1 MASVDT
7 AKQGGSRGK
16 FDDTVKQYYAQLT
29 EGCGRKVCS
38 NPNCATGR
46 GKPFENNQA
55 AAIALAIAQRK
66 RTAYLCPAATV
77 DSTGAPS
84 SVSAPELSLRKSS
97 ATRNVPNSKSDSSWS
112 APNKQDAPS
121 VASPQDSQPVE
132 PMECGVEASQSTDS
146 ATSSTLILVHSNA
159 STGLSPPLH
168 GQPRQPSA
176 GSVPTETSSSTTTTT
191 TEDVTTSEEAMTSE
205 SSTTTTTTTTSSSS
219 SSCNTGTGSS
229 SALEESSDT
238 VSMDVASPPPFT
250 TPIQE
255 SQASPSEI
263 LPPLSA
269 ILPSLSEAKVLEL
282 VEEGKTALPNAGYKA
297 LATKLWM
304 TFSNPLSLNK
314 SFLLPEEEV
323 GEGLSG
329 VAKETG
335 IMVDV
340 ASARRVYDL
349 IYELDEDIVSNTL
362 VNAIDMYQGFFH
374 DEKSFISK
382 HPLNHFV
389 TLLENRHLP
398 LPTPEFPPAYTKL
411 LKLIASIPLEQKL
424 TLVLWYSHY
433 SVEDLQSFVSAFQ
446 QVITVQLVLS
456 EENTHRR
463 VYIPQSDSLIA
474 AVTKVMTIFYFA
486 NLLKAKRNKQLKPLT
501 PALAS
506 VAAKVK
512 PDFMQV
518 ENSEFERFMMQ
529 LQVHPA
535 LAMSLPIPCDEF
547 INEEL
552 NNRINMQVDYHREGG
567 SGGDSSSFAFIEFP
581 FILSP
586 ANKVEK
592 VLRDN
597 LYSMYSERQRTFFHS
612 VLTGVIDIP
621 YLLLRI
627 NRDNIVSD
635 ALVQLETIAD
645 LNPIDLRKQ
654 LRVEFEGEEG
664 IDEGG
669 LQKEFFQLIIEQL
682 FDPQYGLF
690 VFDEDS
696 RQHLFN
702 PATFEG
708 EEQYQLI
715 GLLLGLAIYNNI
727 ILDIRFPVVVYRKLI
742 GCETVL
748 DDLFSSHGQIA
759 HSLRSML
766 EYEGSAEEFGSTF
779 MATFQVSHTDPF
791 DHVHTHCLKEGGDSI
806 PVTPDNCQEYAD
818 LYADWLLNGSISTS
832 FSAFKKGFDVV
843 VRSSNLADL
852 FTAEEVE
859 LLVCGS
865 SEWDLGALKESTRYD
880 GFSENHPVIRNFWET
895 VEAFSVEQQKQL
907 LAFVTGSDR
916 IPLGGLAKVKFIIV
930 KNGPDSDRLPT
941 AHTCFNA
948 LLLCEYSSKEK
959 LADRLTKAITHA
971 KGFGM
976 I

>member
-1 MASVDT
+1 
-7 AKQGGSRGK
+7 
-16 FDDTVKQYYAQLT
+16 
-29 EGCGRKVCS
+29 
-38 NPNCATGR
+38 
-46 GKPFENNQA
+46 
-55 AAIALAIAQRK
+55 
-66 RTAYLCPAATV
+66 
-77 DSTGAPS
+77 
-84 SVSAPELSLRKSS
+84 
-97 ATRNVPNSKSDSSWS
+97 
-112 APNKQDAPS
+112 
-121 VASPQDSQPVE
+121 
-132 PMECGVEASQSTDS
+132 
-146 ATSSTLILVHSNA
+146 
-159 STGLSPPLH
+159 
-168 GQPRQPSA
+168 
-176 GSVPTETSSSTTTTT
+176 
-191 TEDVTTSEEAMTSE
+191 
-205 SSTTTTTTTTSSSS
+205 
-219 SSCNTGTGSS
+219 
-229 SALEESSDT
+229 
-238 VSMDVASPPPFT
+238 
-250 TPIQE
+250 
-255 SQASPSEI
+255 
-263 LPPLSA
+263 
-269 ILPSLSEAKVLEL
+269 
-282 VEEGKTALPNAGYKA
+282 
-297 LATKLWM
+297 M

-411 LKLIASIPLEQKL
+411 LKLIASIPLEQKM

-635 ALVQLETIAD
+635 ALVQ
-645 LNPIDLRKQ
+645 
-654 LRVEFEGEEG
+654 V
-664 IDEGG
+664 GG
-669 LQKEFFQLIIEQL
+669 K
-682 FDPQYGLF
+682 GG
-690 VFDEDS
+690 
-696 RQHLFN
+696 R
-702 PATFEG
+702 
-708 EEQYQLI
+708 
-715 GLLLGLAIYNNI
+715 
-727 ILDIRFPVVVYRKLI
+727 
-742 GCETVL
+742 
-748 DDLFSSHGQIA
+748 
-759 HSLRSML
+759 
-766 EYEGSAEEFGSTF
+766 AEL
-779 MATFQVSHTDPF
+779 M
-791 DHVHTHCLKEGGDSI
+791 
-806 PVTPDNCQEYAD
+806 
-818 LYADWLLNGSISTS
+818 
-832 FSAFKKGFDVV
+832 
-843 VRSSNLADL
+843 
-852 FTAEEVE
+852 
-859 LLVCGS
+859 
-865 SEWDLGALKESTRYD
+865 
-880 GFSENHPVIRNFWET
+880 
-895 VEAFSVEQQKQL
+895 
-907 LAFVTGSDR
+907 
-916 IPLGGLAKVKFIIV
+916 VK
-930 KNGPDSDRLPT
+930 R
-941 AHTCFNA
+941 
-948 LLLCEYSSKEK
+948 
-959 LADRLTKAITHA
+959 
-971 KGFGM
+971 
-976 I
+976 